1 MNVKASFCIESD
13 PQLDADSASYLYY
26 SAGSVMI
33 LKYKEFT
40 YTLMEKKK
48 EFINLTGCNSF
59 KKINE
64 AVYNFTYLTNRTKIY
79 NMKINTITFTLKIK
93 LENDRFIY
101 FKNNKPT
108 NFTIKRFPKFCGV
121 CFKYDVSK
129 ISENYFHKSKKMV
142 VMGGRNFY
150 DMVSFTRDLL
160 QIGFK
165 AI

>member
-40 YTLMEKKK
+40 YTLMGKKK

-108 NFTIKRFPKFCGV
+108 HFTIKKI
-121 CFKYDVSK
+121 SK
-129 ISENYFHKSKKMV
+129 ILRCLF
-142 VMGGRNFY
+142 
-150 DMVSFTRDLL
+150 
-160 QIGFK
+160 
-165 AI
+165 